1 MHNYIHTYM
10 HACIHTLYIY
20 IYIHLLC
27 IFIFLHPNRLAP
39 LSISSGQVAEK
50 ALEISG
56 LALEFF
62 PEVPGHGGVFAGP
75 CGAAPIAGWST
86 WKIRTYHG

>member
-1 MHNYIHTYM
+1 MRNYIHTYIHACM
-10 HACIHTLYIY
+10 HAYIHCIY

-62 PEVPGHGGVFAGP
+62 PEVPGHGGVFAGHVGQP
-75 CGAAPIAGWST
+75 Q
-86 WKIRTYHG
+86 

>member
-1 MHNYIHTYM
+1 MRNYIHTYIHTYM
-10 HACIHTLYIY
+10 HACMHAYIHCIY

-62 PEVPGHGGVFAGP
+62 PEVPGHGGVFAGHVGQP
-75 CGAAPIAGWST
+75 Q
-86 WKIRTYHG
+86 